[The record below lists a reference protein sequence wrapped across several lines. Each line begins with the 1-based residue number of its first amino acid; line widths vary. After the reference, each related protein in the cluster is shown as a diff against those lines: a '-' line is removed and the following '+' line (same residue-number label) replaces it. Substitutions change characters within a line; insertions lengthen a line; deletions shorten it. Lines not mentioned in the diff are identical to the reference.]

1 MKIGLYFGSFN
12 PIHTGHLII
21 ATHVSNYTNLQEIW
35 FVISPQNPLK
45 KSQTLLNEHQ
55 RKFLVD
61 LAIEGEEKLRSS
73 NIEFKLPKPSYTVDT
88 LLYLNEKYP
97 QHEFSIIIGSDS
109 YLNLKR
115 WKNYEV
121 IINNYTLYV
130 YVRPG
135 FDLPPT
141 LDQPMQKII
150 VLDQTPLL
158 QISSTNIRKMVAEGK
173 SISYLVPKEVQE
185 EIEIQNYYKNNK

>member
-21 ATHVSNYTNLQEIW
+21 ATHVSNYTDLQEIW

-45 KSQTLLNEHQ
+45 KSRTLLNENH

-61 LAIEGEEKLRSS
+61 LAIEREGKLRSS

-121 IINNYTLYV
+121 ILKNYTLYV

-135 FDLPPT
+135 FNLPT
-141 LDQPMQKII
+141 DINQSDKKII
-150 VLDQTPLL
+150 VLEDTPLL
-158 QISSTNIRKMVAEGK
+158 QISSTSIRKMIREDK
-173 SISYLVPKEVQE
+173 SISYLVPKEVQN
-185 EIEIQNYYKNNK
+185 EIELQDFYKEQ

>member
-21 ATHVSNYTNLQEIW
+21 ATHISNYTDLKEIW

-45 KSQTLLNEHQ
+45 KSGSLLNENH
-55 RKFLVD
+55 RKLLVD
-61 LAIEGEEKLRSS
+61 LAIEGETNLKSS
-73 NIEFKLPKPSYTVDT
+73 NIEFKLPRPSYTVDT

-97 QHEFSIIIGSDS
+97 QHDFSIIIGSDS

-121 IINNYTLYV
+121 VLKNYALFIYL
-130 YVRPG
+130 RPG
-135 FDLPPT
+135 FPIDQISIQSNKKISI
-141 LDQPMQKII
+141 LDKA
-150 VLDQTPLL
+150 PLL
-158 QISSTNIRKMVAEGK
+158 DISSTVIRKMIKEEK
-173 SISYLVPKEVQE
+173 SISYLVPKEVQK
-185 EIEIQNYYKNNK
+185 EIENQNYYKN